1 MKLHTKS
8 TFKDQTLSPGRN
20 FFKGS
25 WNYNNFFFW
34 KKRYWSTCFSEGG
47 IWKRREGPLKDED
60 KLSHFKLMRLFKSSS
75 QNRLSSQKYEKDPNT
90 LGTYC
95 KFFSPGSAVCRWL
108 LPRHG
113 LTWDKSQVH
122 SGDPQ
127 KRRSVLL
134 PKQNRAAPGSAGPP
148 GYFPHHTA
156 SLSPA
161 YSTRRESESQTESL
175 ASTEMQKLNYLWV
188 GSPVSLWGTSPKRLW
203 EFPLS
208 FSQGECLEQ
217 PFSMEIPKEF
227 PIPLLQSLGHRPG
240 FKENI
245 EHGSPDN
252 PDLSSY
258 LFSKRVHF

>member
-1 MKLHTKS
+1 M
-8 TFKDQTLSPGRN
+8 
-20 FFKGS
+20 GS
-25 WNYNNFFFW
+25 H
-34 KKRYWSTCFSEGG
+34 RVRHDWSDLAAAVAAASLALFGVCSSKILLTWSLVSGWTCLPE
-47 IWKRREGPLKDED
+47 
-60 KLSHFKLMRLFKSSS
+60 
-75 QNRLSSQKYEKDPNT
+75 NT
-90 LGTYC
+90 LGKYC

-113 LTWDKSQVH
+113 LTWNKSQV
-122 SGDPQ
+122 Q

-134 PKQNRAAPGSAGPP
+134 PKRNGAAPRSAGPP
-148 GYFPHHTA
+148 GCFLHHMA

-175 ASTEMQKLNYLWV
+175 ASTEMQELNYLWV

-217 PFSMEIPKEF
+217 AFSMEIPKEF

-258 LFSKRVHF
+258 LFSKRVHFRGKYKQKPVL